1 MSELTEDSVRAE
13 VRAWLEA
20 NWNPELGLVEWRNKL
35 ADSGWGVP
43 AWPKEWYGRDLPA
56 ALVPV
61 VDEEFQKVGAI
72 GVAKAGIR
80 TLAAA
85 TILAHGTDLHKEKYL
100 RRILTG
106 EDTWC
111 QLFSEP
117 GSGSDVAGAVTRAE
131 MQGNKWIV
139 NGQKVWTTSA
149 HHAHWG
155 LLLARTDWDKTKH
168 KGLSYFIIDMH
179 QPGVTVQPLKQ
190 MNGHASFNQVFLTDA
205 VVEPEFLVA
214 NVGDGWAVTTT
225 TLMHERRGADGLR
238 TWAMGSDHKGRAYDE
253 ERAEIATTME
263 PYKWYPQRAGRVDLI
278 LQRAKETG
286 HFDDPVVRQEIARL
300 LVMSKA
306 AEWTARRARAA
317 AQQGKPQGPEG
328 SLGKLVSSHVAR
340 AAARVHTQLSG
351 ADALLSGS
359 DSPLNGTIA
368 EILVSVP
375 ATSIAGGTDEI
386 QRNIISERVLKMPK
400 EPSIDTD
407 KPYRDVPRN
416 VVS

>member
-1 MSELTEDSVRAE
+1 MSELTEDSVRAD

-43 AWPKEWYGRDLPA
+43 GWPKEWYGLDLPA
-56 ALVPV
+56 GLVPV
-61 VDEEFQKVGAI
+61 VDEEFARIGAI

-155 LLLARTDWDKTKH
+155 LLLARTDPDAPKH
-168 KGLSYFIIDMH
+168 KGLTYFVLDMH
-179 QPGVTVQPLKQ
+179 ASGVETRPLRQ
-190 MNGHASFNQVFLTDA
+190 MTGQAEFNEVYITDA
-205 VVEPEFLVA
+205 RIPDIHRLGA
-214 NVGDGWAVTTT
+214 VGDGWRVAMT
-225 TLMHERRGADGLR
+225 TLMNERSALGASGSRRGGGAIADAVQLWASRPDRHTPVLR
-238 TWAMGSDHKGRAYDE
+238 DRLTQLWLRSEAQRLTS
-253 ERAEIATTME
+253 ER
-263 PYKWYPQRAGRVDLI
+263 
-278 LQRAKETG
+278 
-286 HFDDPVVRQEIARL
+286 
-300 LVMSKA
+300 S
-306 AEWTARRARAA
+306 RAA
-317 AQQGKPQGPEG
+317 ATTTGGPGPEG
-328 SLGKLVSSHVAR
+328 SIGKMVGAELNQKIYEFCMDLLGPEGLLYHSYSMYGQNAGTGDWRGPVQQRYLRSR
-340 AAARVHTQLSG
+340 A
-351 ADALLSGS
+351 
-359 DSPLNGTIA
+359 NTI
-368 EILVSVP
+368 E
-375 ATSIAGGTDEI
+375 GGTSEVM
-386 QRNIISERVLKMPK
+386 RNILGERVLGLPGDLRADAGMPWK
-400 EPSIDTD
+400 
-407 KPYRDVPRN
+407 DVPRG
-416 VVS
+416 